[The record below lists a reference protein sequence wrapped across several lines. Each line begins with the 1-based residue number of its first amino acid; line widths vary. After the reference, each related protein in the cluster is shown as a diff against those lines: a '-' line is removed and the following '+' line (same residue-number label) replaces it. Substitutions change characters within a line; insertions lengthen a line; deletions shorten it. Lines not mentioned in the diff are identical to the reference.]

1 MWMRVLLVIE
11 VLVSASVA
19 FAETQMWVNVD
30 TLNRRTCPSTSCG
43 VVGKI
48 FFREAVTVHETKGDW
63 ARITKYY
70 DASCS
75 AGRSRYVDS
84 GNSDCNPTNG
94 IEGGRFAEWVT
105 TKMLSGTRPAD
116 PGAKASGIARVV
128 AQSDHFNRYERQF
141 VQAAEKLLAS
151 GECTELDFQDTGGW
165 TKSTNKGVGVYFT
178 YCRNGRDRIYLDVSS
193 GRTFR

>member
-1 MWMRVLLVIE
+1 MRTKMLMMALLF
-11 VLVSASVA
+11 SASGA
-19 FAETQMWVNVD
+19 LAEAQMWVNVD

-43 VVGKI
+43 VVGKT

-75 AGRSRYVDS
+75 AGRSRYVDT
-84 GNSDCNPTNG
+84 GNADCSPANG
-94 IEGGRFAEWVT
+94 IEGGRFAEWVSV
-105 TKMLSGTRPAD
+105 KMLSSTRPAD
-116 PGAKASGIARVV
+116 PGANASGV
-128 AQSDHFNRYERQF
+128 AKLVAKSDHFNRYERQF

-151 GECTELDFQDTGGW
+151 GECTERDFLDMGGW
-165 TKSTNKGVGVYFT
+165 VTSTNKGSGVYFT
-178 YCRNGRDRIYLDVSS
+178 YCRNGQDRIYLDVSS